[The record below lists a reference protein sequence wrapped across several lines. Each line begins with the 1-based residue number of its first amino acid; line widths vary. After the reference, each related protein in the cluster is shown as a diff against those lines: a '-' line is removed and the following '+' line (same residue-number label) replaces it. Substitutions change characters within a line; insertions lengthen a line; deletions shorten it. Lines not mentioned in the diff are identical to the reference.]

1 VYLHGFASTTFQING
16 QETNLSTE
24 NIRLIEPVT
33 EFDPLP
39 QRDKKNYLI
48 SDIKFIE
55 TDFID
60 SEIEITWS

>member
-1 VYLHGFASTTFQING
+1 
-16 QETNLSTE
+16 
-24 NIRLIEPVT
+24 VT

-48 SDIKFIE
+48 SELKFIE

-60 SEIEITWS
+60 SDIEITWR